1 MTRLHPAV
9 PAARTLRALIGITA
23 ALVLAVVASGCANSA
38 PPAPTPDPFAGLADR
53 SDQAF
58 RQGLEAYGQGQYRDA
73 LTSFEQARLLSPTVD
88 PRVDQMIERAQV
100 ALAPKPTAVPPAPT
114 DVPATPSATLV
125 PMSTQTP
132 DTELGARY
140 FGKVTLGLVPGSE
153 TDAPPATEFFFQDQI
168 GLRIEGLKQHLK
180 LPFSVRVFNVDS
192 SRLIADIRSDD
203 TASAQATAVVTPATL
218 SLSAPAPNQQL
229 AGSTPDALT
238 PAAASPTPKD
248 FHLVRFWDTFVWYHQ
263 GGDQPGRY
271 RVELS
276 ANGVLTNTF
285 DYTVGSVPIPTPT
298 TVPAPAEPTL
308 DLTPMAEAPTEVPAP
323 AATPVPA
330 ASQSGTGLA
339 PPAAAPATATP
350 IPAPTPTTVPTPA
363 NAYTTV
369 VGGVVAGLDVDS
381 NTGRFYMVDTTGVI
395 WSSDA
400 PAGQERSTL
409 STPFFIGARSPTDL
423 AVDQSTGYLYLST
436 RNCAPAAPGCVLVV
450 DGRNG
455 SVVKSISLPGA
466 PSDLRVDSD
475 LGLLYVGIPERQALA
490 EIDMR
495 SGTVMRTID
504 GLPQITSMALD
515 PVRHTLYAAHL
526 AGQVTVIDARSGQV
540 TERVSMTGAGLSSV
554 ATARGLAYAVNT
566 ATHEIAVLEPSSQ
579 SVSRFA
585 LSEEP
590 AAVSASEDSGAVYV
604 LSSRSSVILA
614 IDPTSGFEIGRVL
627 LAARS
632 GHPALRTDGSQS
644 LRPRMVLDVGDQTV
658 FASLPEAGT
667 LAAVTIDQLP
677 AMANRIPFM
686 DVPDQASADSIPG
699 VLQPAAAALPSQ
711 PGPGQTLQ
719 AATAADDQAT
729 PADSNEEGL

>member
-1 MTRLHPAV
+1 
-9 PAARTLRALIGITA
+9 
-23 ALVLAVVASGCANSA
+23 
-38 PPAPTPDPFAGLADR
+38 
-53 SDQAF
+53 
-58 RQGLEAYGQGQYRDA
+58 
-73 LTSFEQARLLSPTVD
+73 
-88 PRVDQMIERAQV
+88 
-100 ALAPKPTAVPPAPT
+100 
-114 DVPATPSATLV
+114 
-125 PMSTQTP
+125 MSTP
-132 DTELGARY
+132 R
-140 FGKVTLGLVPGSE
+140 
-153 TDAPPATEFFFQDQI
+153 
-168 GLRIEGLKQHLK
+168 
-180 LPFSVRVFNVDS
+180 
-192 SRLIADIRSDD
+192 RLIAEVQSDD
-203 TASAQATAVVTPATL
+203 AASAQATVVATPT
-218 SLSAPAPNQQL
+218 SLGLAPPPANPLQL
-229 AGSTPDALT
+229 AGATPDALAAGAAAGAAAT
-238 PAAASPTPKD
+238 PAPKD

-298 TVPAPAEPTL
+298 AVVVAEPTL
-308 DLTPMAEAPTEVPAP
+308 DLTPSVATAVEVPSP
-323 AATPVPA
+323 AATA
-330 ASQSGTGLA
+330 E
-339 PPAAAPATATP
+339 PAAAPARTGLVASAPAAPVVAPTQ
-350 IPAPTPTTVPTPA
+350 IPPPTPTIVPTPA

-381 NTGRFYMVDTTGVI
+381 NTGRFYMADTTGVI

-400 PAGQERSTL
+400 PTGQEQSTL

-436 RNCAPAAPGCVLVV
+436 RICAPAAPGCVLVV

-455 SVVKSISLPGA
+455 AVVKSISLPGA

-579 SVSRFA
+579 AVSRYP

-590 AAVSASEDSGAVYV
+590 AAVTASEDSGAVYV
-604 LSSRSSVILA
+604 LSSRSNVILA

-627 LAARS
+627 LASRS

-644 LRPRMVLDVGDQTV
+644 LRPRMVLDVADQTV
-658 FASLPEAGT
+658 FASLPEAGS
-667 LAAVTIDQLP
+667 LAAITIDQLP

-686 DVPDQASADSIPG
+686 DVPDQ
-699 VLQPAAAALPSQ
+699 
-711 PGPGQTLQ
+711 
-719 AATAADDQAT
+719 
-729 PADSNEEGL
+729 GLG